1 MCSPARLAA
10 LACAAWL
17 GVAATAAADASTIV
31 NGGFESGFTS
41 WVRVDQLGSDGTFA
55 LQSGVASPVNAD
67 PVPAPPSGTR
77 AAMSDGGAPG
87 AHVLYQDFLATPG
100 ATAGGQ
106 TLSFDLFIGN
116 RGDRFATPA
125 SLDFA
130 LTNTNGALT
139 LNQQVRV
146 DLLRAGADPFS
157 VAAADI
163 LLSLYASQA
172 GDPLVSGYRSFSS
185 DIGGVLGVHSGE
197 LLRLRFAET
206 DDLAQMQLGVDN
218 VAIGAVSA
226 IPEPASTALLAVGLA
241 ALFARRTREPE
252 RARRA

>member
-1 MCSPARLAA
+1 
-10 LACAAWL
+10 
-17 GVAATAAADASTIV
+17 
-31 NGGFESGFTS
+31 
-41 WVRVDQLGSDGTFA
+41 
-55 LQSGVASPVNAD
+55 
-67 PVPAPPSGTR
+67 
-77 AAMSDGGAPG
+77 MSDGAAPG
-87 AHVLYQDFLATPG
+87 AHVLYQDFVATPG
-100 ATAGGQ
+100 SQ

-116 RGDRFATPA
+116 RADRFATPA

-130 LTNTNGALT
+130 LTSPNGAQT

-163 LLSLYASQA
+163 LLSLYASQV

-185 DIGGVLGVHSGE
+185 DIGAVLGAHSGE

-206 DDLAQMQLGVDN
+206 DNLAQLQLGVDN
-218 VAIGAVSA
+218 VAIAAVSA

-241 ALFARRTREPE
+241 ALFARRA
-252 RARRA
+252 ARSGARSPALSAIGAVAAGSRPPDRRPR

>member
-1 MCSPARLAA
+1 MSEPTRFAA

-17 GVAATAAADASTIV
+17 GVTATFPADASTIA

-77 AAMSDGGAPG
+77 AAMSDGAGPG

-100 ATAGGQ
+100 ATPGGQ

-146 DLLRAGADPFS
+146 VLLRAGADPFS
-157 VAAADI
+157 VAAADV
-163 LLSLYASQA
+163 LLSLYASQV
-172 GDPLVSGYRSFSS
+172 GDPLVSGYRTFASEV
-185 DIGGVLGVHSGE
+185 GAVLAAHTDE

-206 DDLAQMQLGVDN
+206 DNVAPMQLGVDN
-218 VAIGAVSA
+218 VAIAVSA
-226 IPEPASTALLAVGLA
+226 VPEPASTALLAAGLA
-241 ALFARRTREPE
+241 ALIARGRRGA
-252 RARRA
+252 RGDRRA

>member
-1 MCSPARLAA
+1 MSRPARLAA
-10 LACAAWL
+10 LACATWL
-17 GVAATAAADASTIV
+17 GFAAVSPARASTIV
-31 NGGFESGFTS
+31 NGGFETGFTS
-41 WVRVDQLGSDGTFA
+41 WVRVDQVGSAGTFA
-55 LQSGVASPVNAD
+55 LQTGLASPVNAD

-77 AAMSDGGAPG
+77 AAMSDGAAPG
-87 AHVLYQDFLATPG
+87 AHVLYQDFVATPG
-100 ATAGGQ
+100 SQ

-116 RGDRFATPA
+116 RADRFATPA

-130 LTNTNGALT
+130 LTSPNGAQT

-185 DIGGVLGVHSGE
+185 DIGAVLGAHSGE

-206 DDLAQMQLGVDN
+206 DNLAQMQLGVDN

>member
-1 MCSPARLAA
+1 MSRPARFAA

-17 GVAATAAADASTIV
+17 ALAATSPAQASTIV
-31 NGGFESGFTS
+31 NGGFETGFAS
-41 WVRVDQLGSDGTFA
+41 WVRADQVGSDGTFV
-55 LQSGVASPVNAD
+55 LQSGLASPVNAD
-67 PVPAPPSGTR
+67 PVPAPPSGTA
-77 AAMSDGGAPG
+77 AAMSDGAAPG
-87 AHVLYQDFLATPG
+87 AHVLYQDFVATP
-100 ATAGGQ
+100 GGQ

-116 RGDRFATPA
+116 RADRFATPA

-130 LTNTNGALT
+130 LTSPNGAQT

-163 LLSLYASQA
+163 LLSLYASQV

-185 DIGGVLGVHSGE
+185 DIGAVLGAHSGE

-206 DDLAQMQLGVDN
+206 DNLAQLQLGVDN
-218 VAIGAVSA
+218 VAIAAVSA
-226 IPEPASTALLAVGLA
+226 IPEPASSALLTVGLA
-241 ALFARRTREPE
+241 ALFALRFRGAE
-252 RARRA
+252 RDRPF

>member
-1 MCSPARLAA
+1 MSRPARLAV
-10 LACAAWL
+10 LAFAACL
-17 GVAATAAADASTIV
+17 GLAATAPAGASTIA
-31 NGGFESGFTS
+31 NGGFETGFAS
-41 WVRVDQLGSDGTFA
+41 WVRVDQLGSDGTFS
-55 LQSGVASPVNAD
+55 LQSGLASPVNAD

-77 AAMSDGGAPG
+77 AAMSDGAAPG
-87 AHVLYQDFLATPG
+87 AHVLYQDFVATPG
-100 ATAGGQ
+100 SQ

-116 RGDRFATPA
+116 RADRFATPA

-130 LTNTNGALT
+130 LTNPNGALT

-163 LLSLYASQA
+163 LLSLYASQV

-185 DIGGVLGVHSGE
+185 DIGALLGAHSGE

-206 DDLAQMQLGVDN
+206 DNVAQMQLGVDN
-218 VAIGAVSA
+218 VAIAAVSA

-241 ALFARRTREPE
+241 ALFARRSRGAE
-252 RARRA
+252 RDRRP

>member
-1 MCSPARLAA
+1 MSRPARLAA
-10 LACAAWL
+10 LACATWL
-17 GVAATAAADASTIV
+17 GFAAVSPARASTIV
-31 NGGFESGFTS
+31 NGGFETGFSS
-41 WVRVDQLGSDGTFA
+41 WVRVDQLGSEGTFA
-55 LQSGVASPVNAD
+55 LQSGLASPVNAD
-67 PVPAPPSGTR
+67 PVPAPPSGST
-77 AAMSDGGAPG
+77 AAMTDGAGPG
-87 AHVLYQDFLATPG
+87 AHVLYQDFVATPG
-100 ATAGGQ
+100 SQ
-106 TLSFDLFIGN
+106 TLSFDLFVGN
-116 RGDRFATPA
+116 RADRFATPA

-130 LTNTNGALT
+130 LTSPNGAQT

-146 DLLRAGADPFS
+146 DLLRTGADPFS

-163 LLSLYASQA
+163 LVSLYASQV

-185 DIGGVLGVHSGE
+185 DIGAVLGAHSGE

-206 DDLAQMQLGVDN
+206 DNLAQMQLGVDN

>member
-31 NGGFESGFTS
+31 NGGFEAGFAS

-55 LQSGVASPVNAD
+55 LQSGLASPVNAD

-106 TLSFDLFIGN
+106 TLSFDLFVGN
-116 RGDRFATPA
+116 RADRFVTPA

-157 VAAADI
+157 VAAADV
-163 LLSLYASQA
+163 LLSFYAAQV
-172 GDPLVSGYRSFSS
+172 GDPLISGYRTIAT
-185 DIGGVLGVHSGE
+185 DVGAVLGAHSGQ

-206 DDLAQMQLGVDN
+206 DNLAQLQFGVDN
-218 VAIGAVSA
+218 VAIAASA
-226 IPEPASTALLAVGLA
+226 IPEPASMALLAVGLA
-241 ALFARRTREPE
+241 ALIARPRRG
-252 RARRA
+252 ARSDRRP

>member
-1 MCSPARLAA
+1 MSRPARLAV
-10 LACAAWL
+10 LAFAACL
-17 GVAATAAADASTIV
+17 GLAATSPAGASTIV
-31 NGGFESGFTS
+31 NGGFETGFTS
-41 WVRVDQLGSDGTFA
+41 WVRVDQVGSDGTFA
-55 LQSGVASPVNAD
+55 LQSGLASPVNAD

-77 AAMSDGGAPG
+77 AAMSDGAAPG
-87 AHVLYQDFLATPG
+87 AHVLYQDFVATPG
-100 ATAGGQ
+100 SQ

-116 RGDRFATPA
+116 RADRFATPA

-130 LTNTNGALT
+130 LTSPNGAQT

-185 DIGGVLGVHSGE
+185 DIGAVLGAHSGE

-206 DDLAQMQLGVDN
+206 DNLAQMQLGVDN

>member
-1 MCSPARLAA
+1 MSRPARLAA
-10 LACAAWL
+10 LACATWL
-17 GVAATAAADASTIV
+17 GFAAVSPARASTIV
-31 NGGFESGFTS
+31 NGGFETGFSS
-41 WVRVDQLGSDGTFA
+41 WVRVDQLGSEGTFA
-55 LQSGVASPVNAD
+55 LQSGLASPVNAD
-67 PVPAPPSGTR
+67 PVPAPPSGST
-77 AAMSDGGAPG
+77 AAMSDGAAPG
-87 AHVLYQDFLATPG
+87 AHVLYQDFVATPG
-100 ATAGGQ
+100 SQ

-116 RGDRFATPA
+116 RADRFATPA

-130 LTNTNGALT
+130 LTSPNGAQT

-146 DLLRAGADPFS
+146 DLLRTGADPFS

-163 LLSLYASQA
+163 LVSLYASQA

-185 DIGGVLGVHSGE
+185 DIGAVLGAHSGE

-206 DDLAQMQLGVDN
+206 DNLAQMQLGVDN

>member
-1 MCSPARLAA
+1 MSRPARLAA
-10 LACAAWL
+10 LACATWL
-17 GVAATAAADASTIV
+17 GFAAVSPARASTIV
-31 NGGFESGFTS
+31 NGGFETGFSS
-41 WVRVDQLGSDGTFA
+41 WVRVDQLGSEGTFA
-55 LQSGVASPVNAD
+55 LQSGLASPVNAD

-77 AAMSDGGAPG
+77 AAMSDGAGPG

-100 ATAGGQ
+100 ATPGGQ

-157 VAAADI
+157 VAAADV
-163 LLSLYASQA
+163 LLSLYASQV
-172 GDPLVSGYRSFSS
+172 GDSLVSGYRTFAS
-185 DIGGVLGVHSGE
+185 DVGAVLGAHSGE

-206 DDLAQMQLGVDN
+206 DNLAQLQLGVDN
-218 VAIGAVSA
+218 VAIGISA
-226 IPEPASTALLAVGLA
+226 IPEPASTALLAVGMA
-241 ALFARRTREPE
+241 ALFARRSRG
-252 RARRA
+252 ARGDRRP

>member
-1 MCSPARLAA
+1 MSRPARLAA
-10 LACAAWL
+10 LACATWL
-17 GVAATAAADASTIV
+17 GFAAVSPARASTIV
-31 NGGFESGFTS
+31 NGGFETGFSS
-41 WVRVDQLGSDGTFA
+41 WVRVDQLGSEGTFA
-55 LQSGVASPVNAD
+55 LQSGLASPVNAD

-77 AAMSDGGAPG
+77 AAMSDGAAPG
-87 AHVLYQDFLATPG
+87 AHVLYQDFVATPG
-100 ATAGGQ
+100 SQ

-116 RGDRFATPA
+116 RADRFATPA

-130 LTNTNGALT
+130 LTSPNGAQT

-163 LLSLYASQA
+163 LLSLYASQV

-185 DIGGVLGVHSGE
+185 DIGALLGAHSGE

-206 DDLAQMQLGVDN
+206 DNVAQMQLGVDN
-218 VAIGAVSA
+218 VAIAAVSA

-241 ALFARRTREPE
+241 ALFARRSRGAE
-252 RARRA
+252 RDRRP